1 MRRDRRFPTR
11 VRVGERDLRG
21 TFDTFRPIH
30 LAAVAVVTVTLVTLA
45 VLLAQS
51 WWVLASAGLLV
62 ASVLFA
68 DLSAASVLAL
78 LVRERLD
85 AGLDE

>member
-1 MRRDRRFPTR
+1 M
-11 VRVGERDLRG
+11 
-21 TFDTFRPIH
+21 
-30 LAAVAVVTVTLVTLA
+30 TVTLVTLA